1 MSISHPRTDFPLE
14 RFLECFREA
23 LLLRALSPPP
33 VLERFLCKFWFER
46 YPDDVKRFSSQRRF
60 LAFAAFF
67 EEHRADLAAEGFLQS
82 SNADIEISPHLQ
94 IALYLA
100 FWSQPLEHLD
110 SISLNNVLDLTDEQR
125 RTKQDDDRD

>member
-1 MSISHPRTDFPLE
+1 
-14 RFLECFREA
+14 
-23 LLLRALSPPP
+23 
-33 VLERFLCKFWFER
+33 
-46 YPDDVKRFSSQRRF
+46 
-60 LAFAAFF
+60 
-67 EEHRADLAAEGFLQS
+67 LAAEGFLQS